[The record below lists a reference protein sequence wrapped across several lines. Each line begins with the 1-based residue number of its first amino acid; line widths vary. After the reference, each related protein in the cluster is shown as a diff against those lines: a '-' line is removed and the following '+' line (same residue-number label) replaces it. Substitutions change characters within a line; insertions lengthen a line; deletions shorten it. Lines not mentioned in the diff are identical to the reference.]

1 MVMNLCGSLYLLAI
15 TLVLPGAVRAQ
26 ASQDASSPSGSTGG
40 TLLNGTTEAQPH
52 GEWSGT
58 YQNTGVNLMSARRTQ
73 DGFLVRVK
81 RRIKPGGD
89 AAKEFARNIPVVS
102 TAANWA
108 TLGLFKRA
116 LKSDGEAVRATWLV
130 MNCTN
135 KTFNVSSDGY
145 SWQNIYK
152 DPYGQAE
159 DLYFQLCES
168 NQKDGTARYLNLPP
182 AEPDML
188 RAAQAGK

>member
-26 ASQDASSPSGSTGG
+26 ASQDASSPSGTTGG

-89 AAKEFARNIPVVS
+89 AAKEFA
-102 TAANWA
+102 A
-108 TLGLFKRA
+108 TFPSCRRRRTG
-116 LKSDGEAVRATWLV
+116 
-130 MNCTN
+130 
-135 KTFNVSSDGY
+135 
-145 SWQNIYK
+145 
-152 DPYGQAE
+152 
-159 DLYFQLCES
+159 
-168 NQKDGTARYLNLPP
+168 PP
-182 AEPDML
+182 WGCLSGP
-188 RAAQAGK
+188 